1 MVYPERS
8 AEPELLGVW
17 GWEEREGEVDLRPY
31 QDFPLPGAGSELDN
45 RILEP
50 GGA

>member
-31 QDFPLPGAGSELDN
+31 QDFPLPGAGSE
-45 RILEP
+45 
-50 GGA
+50 

>member
-17 GWEEREGEVDLRPY
+17 GWEEREGEVKKERKKEGFIFLKVQISRNWK
-31 QDFPLPGAGSELDN
+31 L
-45 RILEP
+45 
-50 GGA
+50 